1 MNHLVEPSF
10 QKVNRLFVLAFEKD
24 AQRAINKR
32 YYFSN
37 IKVKDYHVM
46 IDWKNF
52 FDQRIKNKKITYE
65 DIRKI
70 ATG

>member
-10 QKVNRLFVLAFEKD
+10 QGVKKLFVLAFEKD
-24 AQRAINKR
+24 AQKASNEK
-32 YYFSN
+32 YYLSN
-37 IKVKDYHVM
+37 VEVKDYHVM
-46 IDWKNF
+46 IDERNF
-52 FDQRIKNKKITYE
+52 LDQEIKNNKITYE